1 MVIAA
6 WATRTV
12 VFFCSL
18 CWRPAHLAL
27 GVSSIWGKISLLW
40 SCRGPGMSGKGVDL
54 WWIGSGNEGRKFEK
68 SGRIWSAWLFLACD
82 LDQRREQ
89 KPALYRF
96 WSCPG
101 LTPPFRAVFWLVAL
115 RSTQGLKLGLVMN
128 GDHRP
133 SSSATHTPYTSWQP
147 NQKPERTCVILDG
160 ISLQPSV

>member
-68 SGRIWSAWLFLACD
+68 AEGYDLHGFPCLWPGSEAGAEACP
-82 LDQRREQ
+82 LS
-89 KPALYRF
+89 L
-96 WSCPG
+96 
-101 LTPPFRAVFWLVAL
+101 
-115 RSTQGLKLGLVMN
+115 LKLSWAYTPIQSSVLTRGSQIYSGFETRP
-128 GDHRP
+128 GDEWWPQTFILCH
-133 SSSATHTPYTSWQP
+133 SHTYTSWQP
-147 NQKPERTCVILDG
+147 N
-160 ISLQPSV
+160 